1 MRSWDGKYLSCLDLN
16 GIMTSDE
23 SKFGNIY
30 IQPSSNRELQFQP
43 MASAIPGDEETPLV
57 ADNSPP
63 QAARTTSHTW
73 DIHILSLAFLLV
85 FLAFGAAQNLQ
96 STLNTVSIFRF
107 LLRSVWFGLRGR
119 KSRSRSNGLGSVQC
133 LVFQLC
139 LNFGFRRKA

>member
-1 MRSWDGKYLSCLDLN
+1 VKVLDSSCSVRSWAGKLLSRLDLN

-23 SKFGNIY
+23 SRFGNIY
-30 IQPSSNRELQFQP
+30 IHPSTNRELQSQP

-63 QAARTTSHTW
+63 QAPNTRTHTR

-107 LLRSVWFGLRGR
+107 LLR
-119 KSRSRSNGLGSVQC
+119 
-133 LVFQLC
+133 LVSFA
-139 LNFGFRRKA
+139 R